1 MSFPHQYSHK
11 QNIENSG
18 VRVKNK
24 GTLINTLSS
33 TAPEVIPSYSSWKS
47 VTEHLIISVIYY
59 FSDLV
64 SQW

>member
-33 TAPEVIPSYSSWKS
+33 TAPEVIPSYSS
-47 VTEHLIISVIYY
+47 
-59 FSDLV
+59 
-64 SQW
+64 